1 MSPYIILISGA
12 GQLGS
17 RYLQGLVKS
26 SLPLSI
32 WVADPSDSSLVR
44 AGFRWR
50 EAGGNET
57 KHSLSF
63 VSSLSEVPSEVDL
76 VIVSTSAS
84 VRADVVEEIASR
96 TRVCFWVLEKVLAQ
110 SDDDLERLIQATAE
124 SKAVWVNIPRRMMR
138 WYQEIAAKIAYQK
151 PSDVLVRG
159 GNWGLTCN
167 SVHFLDLGAYLFKE
181 ALVEI
186 HASGLHDNW
195 YASKRAGFY
204 EVNGILRA
212 KFTGDK
218 WLTLHCMET
227 DGAVEIE
234 ITTDNGLWQISEGN
248 GEAVTPD
255 GKYLYGELENQ
266 SDMTSRLVESI
277 LETGACELPSLDE
290 ALVLHRPFLN
300 ALIMHWNRSQNR
312 EDIRVPIT

>member
-1 MSPYIILISGA
+1 M
-12 GQLGS
+12 
-17 RYLQGLVKS
+17 KS

-50 EAGGNET
+50 EAGGNGT

-110 SDDDLERLIQATAE
+110 SHDDLERLKKATAKAE
-124 SKAVWVNIPRRMMR
+124 SVWVNIPRRMMR
-138 WYQEIAAKIAYQK
+138 WHQEIARMISYEN
-151 PSDVLVRG
+151 PSYILVDG

-167 SVHFLDLGAYLFKE
+167 SVHFLDLAAYLFKE
-181 ALVEI
+181 APLEI
-186 HASGLHDNW
+186 DASGLNNSW
-195 YASKRAGFY
+195 YASKRARFY
-204 EVNGILRA
+204 EVDGILRA
-212 KFTGDK
+212 KFSAGK
-218 WLTLHCMET
+218 WLTLHCTET
-227 DGAVEIE
+227 DRDGEIQ
-234 ITTDNGLWQISEGN
+234 ITTDKGLWKIREGS
-248 GEAVTPD
+248 GEAIAPD
-255 GKYLYGELENQ
+255 GKYIYGELENQ

-277 LETGACELPSLDE
+277 LETGTCELPSLDE